1 MPRSVAARG
10 RVGRHPRLPIGVN
23 SGILLPNTDDAVWIP
38 FTLGAKLEPY
48 RVVVIDDDPDIAG
61 YVKLVLE
68 KRLGSTVVI
77 ATDPGLIREI
87 VAELKPDVV
96 ITDIE
101 MPGISGL
108 DLIAEIREEQPDTPV
123 VVMTGHASVD
133 YAVKALRYR
142 ANEFLTKPVASA
154 ELVDLVTRL
163 ANEYRASKLPS
174 RRRQVVLAIGA
185 HPDDAEV
192 GVGGLL
198 AAHAAAGDD
207 VIILT
212 LSKGRRDGG
221 VRRAFEEANAAGA
234 VIGAIVLFEED
245 IEGADQVH
253 ERVERAVAELKPT
266 IVYVHSRHDSRID
279 HRTVHE
285 ATIMATESV
294 NTVACYHG
302 SHGTVKFS
310 PDRFVPIDGF
320 GEAKLEM
327 LAKFAANDTDRPSYL
342 SPDFVVGSAR
352 YWSQFG
358 IGRFCEPL
366 EIVRESPLSPV
377 LPPVAVDAVVA
388 DAAVGARV

>member
-1 MPRSVAARG
+1 M
-10 RVGRHPRLPIGVN
+10 
-23 SGILLPNTDDAVWIP
+23 
-38 FTLGAKLEPY
+38 EPY

-133 YAVKALRYR
+133 YAIKALRYR

-234 VIGAIVLFEED
+234 VIGAMVLFEED
-245 IEGADQVH
+245 VEGADQVH
-253 ERVERAVAELKPT
+253 ARVERAVAELKPT
-266 IVYVHSRHDSRID
+266 IVYVHSRHDSRLD

-302 SHGTVKFS
+302 SRGTVKFS

-377 LPPVAVDAVVA
+377 LPPVALDAVVT